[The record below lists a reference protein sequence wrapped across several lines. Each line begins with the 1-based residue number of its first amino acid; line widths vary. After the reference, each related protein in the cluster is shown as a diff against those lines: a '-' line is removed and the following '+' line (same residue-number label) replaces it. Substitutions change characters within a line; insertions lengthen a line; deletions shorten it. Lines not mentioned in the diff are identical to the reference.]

1 MRPAD
6 RKVNVMKRYRGV
18 LSLGLTSHLGA
29 AGLRVAR
36 QFGWLPAIAGAQT
49 VYPSPI
55 QNPLSAPTISGTT
68 VTVDVLL
75 NTPTRVTRIVN
86 DLVMSNFFL
95 NRVFA
100 VGGDVQGGAVIYDQP
115 TYLDVYTNRDVEQ
128 VAPGA
133 EFPILTGVR
142 VAPLV
147 AQVQK
152 FGGKFPVTDEA
163 RRRNNISVVTN
174 QMRRVANTIVRKMNQ
189 RGIAELNA
197 VVAATG
203 RTASSISWSAALTT
217 SLTTATPATR
227 PARTFAQAIL
237 EAEMNEA
244 GYRYDTA
251 IIHPNEAET
260 LRSVYGTTLD
270 AMLAD
275 QGIDDL
281 IVTPRQ
287 PAGQAIILAGGSV
300 GELRLEEPLRTIT
313 EREGAPD
320 LREQT
325 WVQTAVNPVMYVT
338 DPYALIQMTGIA

>member
-1 MRPAD
+1 
-6 RKVNVMKRYRGV
+6 MKRYRGV
-18 LSLGLTSHLGA
+18 LSLDTCHRIGM
-29 AGLRVAR
+29 AGVNVAR
-36 QFGWLPAIAGAQT
+36 QFGWLPTIAGAQT
-49 VYPSPI
+49 TYPSPI
-55 QNPLSAPTISGTT
+55 QNPLSGPTVSGTT

-75 NTPTRVTRIVN
+75 NTPTRVNRIVA

-95 NRVFA
+95 NRVFS

-115 TYLDVYTNRDVEQ
+115 TYLDIYTNRDVEQ

-163 RRRNNISVVTN
+163 RRRNSLTVVTN

-203 RTASSISWSAALTT
+203 RSASSISWSAALTT

-227 PARTFAQAIL
+227 PARTFAQAML
-237 EAEMNEA
+237 EAELNEA
-244 GYRYDTA
+244 GYQYNTV
-251 IIHPNEAET
+251 IMHPNEAET
-260 LRSVYGTTLD
+260 LRSVYGVTLD
-270 AMLAD
+270 AILGD
-275 QGIDDL
+275 QEIDDM

-287 PAGQAIILAGGSV
+287 PAGQALILAGGSV
-300 GELRLEEPLRTIT
+300 GELRLEEPMRTIT
-313 EREGAPD
+313 EREGAPE

-325 WVQTAVNPVMYVT
+325 WVQSAVNPVMFVT
-338 DPYALIQMTGIA
+338 DPYAVIQMTGIA